1 MADGS
6 PHIQTIL
13 FADIANSTRLYEQL
27 GDARA
32 LALVTACLAL
42 VETATLANH
51 GRVIK
56 TIGDE
61 MMCRFD
67 APEQAMAAAVGMQ
80 EITSCDATMVAHHIR
95 LRIGFH
101 HGPVIREEGDVYG
114 DAVNV
119 AARMVQQ
126 AKAGQIITNR
136 TTLDNMGPKRH
147 QTVRLVDET
156 RIKGKQALL
165 TIYEI
170 AWGHPEEMTMISSAM
185 ARRVDGQDIPEMRL
199 RLRSQDQEIVV
210 DAQTPVITIGRDPS
224 NHLMVNDPRV
234 SRLHARI
241 ELRREKFV
249 LVDQSTNGTYILP
262 GDRETVLMRRDEIV
276 LPPSGTISLGH
287 PDFLGTAMAIHFQR
301 EP

>member
-1 MADGS
+1 MADDT
-6 PHIQTIL
+6 HQTQAIL

-32 LALVTACLAL
+32 LELVTSCLSL
-42 VETATLANH
+42 VEKVTLANH
-51 GRVIK
+51 GQVVK

-61 MMCRFD
+61 VMCRFAQPD
-67 APEQAMAAAVGMQ
+67 QAMAAAVGMQ
-80 EITSCDATMVAHHIR
+80 ETISDDETMVAYRIR

-101 HGPVIREEGDVYG
+101 YGPVICESGDVYG

-126 AKAGQIITNR
+126 AKAGQIITNHATLQQMAPRHHR
-136 TTLDNMGPKRH
+136 TT
-147 QTVRLVDET
+147 RLVDET

-170 AWGHPEEMTMISSAM
+170 PWGHPEEMTMISGAM
-185 ARRVDGQDIPEMRL
+185 GAAAKGKAKAELRL
-199 RLRSQDQEIVV
+199 RLRFQNREVVV
-210 DAQTPVITIGRDPS
+210 DAQTPVVTIGRDAI
-224 NHLMVNDPRV
+224 NHLVVNEPRV

-241 ELRREKFV
+241 ELRRDKFV

-262 GDRETVLMRRDEIV
+262 ADQETVLMRRDEIV
-276 LPPSGTISLGH
+276 LPAAGAISLGH
-287 PDFLGTAMAIHFQR
+287 AGFLATPMEIRFQHI
-301 EP
+301 